1 MSWDARQMAMLAAM
15 GLRVWPRQP
24 LQAQPPSPPP
34 DEAQPQAA
42 AEPPRP
48 IPRQALARPSLP
60 EAAAPQPQAP
70 QELAAQRLPVLG
82 EGVSQIRCLVV
93 LDSEDGQPL
102 DGEAGLLLANL
113 LRAMGL
119 DTTGDTPQDLLC
131 SPPRARLQ
139 AELAQQIER
148 LRPRLILTLGP
159 LSSQA
164 LLQSSEPL
172 GRLRGRVHDYRGIP
186 LVPSYHPAYLLRQQA
201 DKPRAWA
208 DLCLALAAL
217 DGKLTT

>member
-15 GLRVWPRQP
+15 GLRVWPRLP
-24 LQAQPPSPPP
+24 LQAQPPSPQPDEPP
-34 DEAQPQAA
+34 DEPPSQAV
-42 AEPPRP
+42 
-48 IPRQALARPSLP
+48 ARPSMP
-60 EAAAPQPQAP
+60 EAAAPPSQLQPQTQPAP
-70 QELAAQRLPVLG
+70 EPAAQRLPVLG

-119 DTTGDTPQDLLC
+119 ETTGDAPQDLLS

-139 AELAQQIER
+139 VELAQQIER
-148 LRPRLILTLGP
+148 LRPRLILAMGP
-159 LSSQA
+159 LSGQA

-186 LVPSYHPAYLLRQQA
+186 LVLTYHPAYLLRQQA